1 MLEITILSIIA
12 LAAVYWTALWLL
24 GRHEDVLYGSFV
36 TPPQGAVSDA
46 PRRMMMPSPR
56 ADTRA
61 TPSAATTATRPL
73 MMPPP
78 KPLSRPPSGQP
89 PVIGHTAAQRSDR
102 TAAVSV
108 KNPAPADALASL
120 LETIKRDL
128 NEAAGK

>member
-89 PVIGHTAAQRSDR
+89 PVIGSAAVRHNGR
-102 TAAVSV
+102 TAAKSA
-108 KNPAPADALASL
+108 PAPTDALASL